1 MACIFI
7 TFNLYLLIRI
17 IVSTVIFCL
26 IVPKK
31 SLYPVPFILG
41 IIITKQSIFLRLLLM
56 FLCWMQDREQASAN
70 LYSKTGDKSV
80 SSHEGRGGG
89 GGGGS
94 LRRSARKSNL
104 KPTGPPSRGSTVKSN
119 PAL

>member
-1 MACIFI
+1 
-7 TFNLYLLIRI
+7 
-17 IVSTVIFCL
+17 
-26 IVPKK
+26 
-31 SLYPVPFILG
+31 
-41 IIITKQSIFLRLLLM
+41 
-56 FLCWMQDREQASAN
+56 MQDREQASAN

-80 SSHEGRGGG
+80 SSHEGRGG

>member
-1 MACIFI
+1 M
-7 TFNLYLLIRI
+7 
-17 IVSTVIFCL
+17 
-26 IVPKK
+26 
-31 SLYPVPFILG
+31 
-41 IIITKQSIFLRLLLM
+41 LM
-56 FLCWMQDREQASAN
+56 CWMQDREQASAN

-80 SSHEGRGGG
+80 SSHEGRGGGGG

>member
-1 MACIFI
+1 M
-7 TFNLYLLIRI
+7 Y
-17 IVSTVIFCL
+17 
-26 IVPKK
+26 
-31 SLYPVPFILG
+31 
-41 IIITKQSIFLRLLLM
+41 
-56 FLCWMQDREQASAN
+56 WMQDREQASAN

-89 GGGGS
+89 GGGS

-104 KPTGPPSRGSTVKSN
+104 KPIGPPSRGSTVKSN

>member
-1 MACIFI
+1 MYF
-7 TFNLYLLIRI
+7 
-17 IVSTVIFCL
+17 STISY
-26 IVPKK
+26 VPLDQNNCMHANK
-31 SLYPVPFILG
+31 SLGFAPLKIR
-41 IIITKQSIFLRLLLM
+41 IIITKQSIFFRLFLM
-56 FLCWMQDREQASAN
+56 SMCWMQDREQASAN

>member
-1 MACIFI
+1 M
-7 TFNLYLLIRI
+7 YLLIRI
-17 IVSTVIFCL
+17 IVCTVKFCL

-31 SLYPVPFILG
+31 SLGLVPLKHR
-41 IIITKQSIFLRLLLM
+41 IIITKQSIFFRLFLM
-56 FLCWMQDREQASAN
+56 SLCWMQDREQASAN

-89 GGGGS
+89 GGGS

>member
-1 MACIFI
+1 
-7 TFNLYLLIRI
+7 
-17 IVSTVIFCL
+17 
-26 IVPKK
+26 
-31 SLYPVPFILG
+31 
-41 IIITKQSIFLRLLLM
+41 
-56 FLCWMQDREQASAN
+56 MQDREQASAN

-80 SSHEGRGGG
+80 SSHEGRG

>member
-1 MACIFI
+1 M
-7 TFNLYLLIRI
+7 YLLVRI
-17 IVSTVIFCL
+17 VVSTVKFCL

-31 SLYPVPFILG
+31 SLRLLPFKLR
-41 IIITKQSIFLRLLLM
+41 IIITNLSIFVRIFLMLM
-56 FLCWMQDREQASAN
+56 FWMQDREQASAN

-80 SSHEGRGGG
+80 SSHEGRGG